1 VIDVY
6 RGRIVVRVLGRGGGG
21 GSQDPKLKYESVY
34 GISLAHTSCMLPNY
48 MFSTKK
54 VQEAEKPVG
63 PIEICYNDIL
73 FGVWEEECR
82 TPLRKATHPFE
93 GRN

>member
-1 VIDVY
+1 
-6 RGRIVVRVLGRGGGG
+6 
-21 GSQDPKLKYESVY
+21 
-34 GISLAHTSCMLPNY
+34 MLPNY

-73 FGVWEEECR
+73 FGVREEECR
-82 TPLRKATHPFE
+82 TPPRKATHPFE